1 MSTPKPPTPPD
12 DLGVTRRMPPLLDQ
26 PASKTVV
33 STPDPLG
40 VTTITGSLSLI
51 RERLT
56 LLEAA
61 ILGDGNTWKDS
72 GSGSILHQLD
82 EITMRLKRLHSRI

>member
-12 DLGVTRRMPPLLDQ
+12 DLNVARRMPPLDS
-26 PASKTVV
+26 PVSKAVA
-33 STPDPLG
+33 STPDPSG
-40 VTTITGSLSLI
+40 VVTITGSLSLI